1 MVPVNY
7 WAVLGAAILS
17 MVLGFLW
24 FGPLFGKTWTQ
35 LMGWTKEKLASQKA
49 NSKDMNKLYGI
60 QFLGSLFMSFVLSH
74 ALVFASAYL
83 KTEGV
88 SAGLQT
94 GFWNWL
100 GFIAPVTLGVVL
112 WEGKS
117 WKLWLF
123 NNSYYLVSLLLMGV
137 LLSLW
142 K

>member
-7 WAVLGAAILS
+7 LAVLGAAVIS

-24 FGPLFGKTWTQ
+24 YGPLFGKQWMAM
-35 LMGWTKEKLASQKA
+35 MGWTKEKMS
-49 NSKDMNKLYGI
+49 SKPEQTEMMKLYGL
-60 QFLGSLFMSFVLSH
+60 QALGSLFMAFVLAH
-74 ALVFASAYL
+74 ALTFAKAYL
-83 KTEGV
+83 GTEGV

-100 GFIAPVTLGVVL
+100 GFVAPVTLGSVL

-123 NNSYYLVSLLLMGV
+123 NNGYNLTSLLFMGV
-137 LLSLW
+137 TLSLW